1 METKW
6 PLSTLGEH
14 IELSTG
20 EAFKSAE
27 FTTNPSLGT
36 RLARGDNVKEGA
48 FEWGEKSRYWP
59 SLTKDLEKHLL
70 KEDDI
75 LLGMDGSKVGKNWVR
90 VRKSDLPCL
99 LVQRVARLRA
109 KQSLDQIYLRYLIG
123 NEYFRN
129 YVEQIKTGSA
139 IPHISGGQIKAY
151 QIPLPPIAEQKRIAG
166 ILGALDDKIELNRKM
181 NETLEQMAMALF
193 KSWFVDFDPVQ
204 AKAAG
209 RQPAGM
215 DKATADLFPDSF
227 VETEIGDIPRGW
239 TLTLFSEIADIDKGL
254 SYKGEGLADEG
265 GLPMINLGCFTG
277 RGIFNS
283 ERIKRYTGEYRERHL
298 IKEGD
303 LVIANTDMTQKRTII
318 GSPAIIPKLE
328 GESKIL
334 FTHHTFVARF
344 KPGYEIWRQYVFFTL
359 LKPEF
364 REIAEGFST
373 GTTVLALPRDGLS
386 KYRFC
391 LPDESLLEKFSIQIS
406 PILSA
411 IEANNRQSRS
421 LGATRDT
428 LLPKLLAI
436 AT

>member
-1 METKW
+1 MPEYLLQEGDIVFARKGGVERSAIVRANESGYFLGSDGIRLRLDGRYDPRFIAYQFLTKQHQNW
-6 PLSTLGEH
+6 MLQNAG
-14 IELSTG
+14 G
-20 EAFKSAE
+20 
-27 FTTNPSLGT
+27 TTMPSL
-36 RLARGDNVKEGA
+36 NEGVI
-48 FEWGEKSRYWP
+48 KRIP
-59 SLTKDLEKHLL
+59 
-70 KEDDI
+70 I
-75 LLGMDGSKVGKNWVR
+75 L
-90 VRKSDLPCL
+90 
-99 LVQRVARLRA
+99 VA
-109 KQSLDQIYLRYLIG
+109 
-123 NEYFRN
+123 
-129 YVEQIKTGSA
+129 
-139 IPHISGGQIKAY
+139 
-151 QIPLPPIAEQKRIAG
+151 PLAEQKRIAG

>member
-1 METKW
+1 MAKKIEARRLGDLVKITSGGTPSKEIKTNWGGDMPWISASSMKQKSLNNSALKLTEQGIENGGRLAETGDVLLLVRGSELHNSIPVGIATRRVAYNQDIKSLRCSSSICSEFLYYWLKAMESDLLNKV
-6 PLSTLGEH
+6 E
-14 IELSTG
+14 STG
-20 EAFKSAE
+20 I
-27 FTTNPSLGT
+27 
-36 RLARGDNVKEGA
+36 GA
-48 FEWGEKSRYWP
+48 GKIDTEI
-59 SLTKDLEKHLL
+59 L
-70 KEDDI
+70 KGLKI
-75 LLGMDGSKVGKNWVR
+75 LLPGR
-90 VRKSDLPCL
+90 EH
-99 LVQRVARLRA
+99 QA
-109 KQSLDQIYLRYLIG
+109 
-123 NEYFRN
+123 
-129 YVEQIKTGSA
+129 A
-139 IPHISGGQIKAY
+139 IASQFK
-151 QIPLPPIAEQKRIAG
+151 
-166 ILGALDDKIELNRKM
+166 ALDDKIELNRKM
-181 NETLEQMAMALF
+181 NETLEQMARALF

-239 TLTLFSEIADIDKGL
+239 TLRLFSEIADIDKGL

-391 LPDESLLEKFSIQIS
+391 LPNESLLEKFSIQIS

-411 IEANNRQSRS
+411 IEANKRQSRS